1 MQNKN
6 TKNFRG
12 GLMIEYKHVYKRF
25 KNNKKNVIEDL
36 CFTVDDGELLVLVGE
51 SGCGKTTTMQMLNR
65 LIEPTE
71 GTIHINGTDIS
82 TIDSINLRRQIG
94 YVIQNTGLF
103 PHWTIAENVAT
114 LLKLQNIN
122 EDEITEKVKQYMD
135 MVNLDYDQYASRY
148 PKQLSG
154 GQQQRVGVARAL
166 INEPDLILMDEPFS
180 ALDPITRE
188 QLQDELLRLHEELH
202 KTIIFVTHDIDEAI
216 KLGDRIA
223 VMQHGKIAQLDSA
236 EEILKNPAN
245 EFVEKFVGSNR
256 LWKTPEMLSASDVMD
271 KNYALIRQDRSVA
284 QAIEI
289 MKEHRTPILCVVD
302 RVKGDNYKLVGLLG
316 QNRLY
321 GIGNHTIKVRDI
333 MKKDFTA
340 FSPDM
345 SLAEIMSIRES
356 KGLMFSP
363 VIDEEKN
370 LMGIMTNTS
379 ILNVLSQIMPGKE
392 DY

>member
-1 MQNKN
+1 
-6 TKNFRG
+6 
-12 GLMIEYKHVYKRF
+12 
-25 KNNKKNVIEDL
+25 
-36 CFTVDDGELLVLVGE
+36 
-51 SGCGKTTTMQMLNR
+51 MLNR

-103 PHWTIAENVAT
+103 PQWTIAENVAT
-114 LLKLQNIN
+114 LLKLQNISEN
-122 EDEITEKVKQYMD
+122 EIIEKVKQYMD
-135 MVNLDYDQYASRY
+135 MVNLDYDQYGSRY

-302 RVKGDNYKLVGLLG
+302 
-316 QNRLY
+316 
-321 GIGNHTIKVRDI
+321 
-333 MKKDFTA
+333 
-340 FSPDM
+340 
-345 SLAEIMSIRES
+345 ES
-356 KGLMFSP
+356 K
-363 VIDEEKN
+363 V
-370 LMGIMTNTS
+370 T
-379 ILNVLSQIMPGKE
+379 ILNWS
-392 DY
+392 DF

>member
-1 MQNKN
+1 
-6 TKNFRG
+6 
-12 GLMIEYKHVYKRF
+12 MIEYKHVYKSF
-25 KNNKKNVIEDL
+25 KNSTTNVIHDL
-36 CFTVDDGELLVLVGE
+36 NFKVNDGELIVLVGE

-65 LIEPTE
+65 LIEPSK
-71 GTIHINGTDIS
+71 GTIEINGTDIS
-82 TIDSINLRRQIG
+82 TIDPIKLRREIG

-114 LLKLQNIN
+114 LLTLQDIP
-122 EDEITEKVKQYMD
+122 EEEVTEKVKEYMD
-135 MVNLDYDQYASRY
+135 LVNLDYEQYAHRY
-148 PKQLSG
+148 PNQLSG

-188 QLQDELLRLHEELH
+188 QLQDELLRLHEELN

-256 LWKTPEMLSASDVMD
+256 LWKTPDMLTALDVMND
-271 KNYALIRQDRSVA
+271 DFTVIRADRSTA
-284 QAIEI
+284 QAIEL
-289 MKEHRTPILCVVD
+289 MKEHKTLVLCVVD
-302 RVKGDNYKLVGLLG
+302 KVKGDHFKLLG
-316 QNRLY
+316 LIGANRLY
-321 GIGNHTIKVRDI
+321 RVENSSLKMRDI

-340 FSPDM
+340 FPPDM

-356 KGLMFSP
+356 KELMFSP
-363 VIDEEKN
+363 VIDENEH
-370 LMGIMTNTS
+370 LIGVITNTS

>member
-1 MQNKN
+1 
-6 TKNFRG
+6 
-12 GLMIEYKHVYKRF
+12 MIEYKHVYKRF
-25 KNNKKNVIEDL
+25 KNSKINVIDDL
-36 CFTVDDGELLVLVGE
+36 SLTIDDGELLVLVGE

-71 GTIHINGTDIS
+71 GTIEVNGQDIS
-82 TIDSINLRRQIG
+82 KIDSIKLRRQIG

-103 PHWTIAENVAT
+103 PHWNIAENVAT
-114 LLKLQNIN
+114 LLKLQNI
-122 EDEITEKVKQYMD
+122 DEEEMTEKVKQYMD
-135 MVNLDYDQYASRY
+135 MVNLDYDEYASRF

-188 QLQDELLRLHEELH
+188 QLQDELLKLHEELH

-245 EFVEKFVGSNR
+245 DFVEKFVGSNR
-256 LWKTPEMLSASDVMD
+256 LWKTPDMLCASDVMD
-271 KNYALIRQDRSVA
+271 KDFAIIRPDRSVA
-284 QAIEI
+284 QAIEV
-289 MKEHRTPILCVVD
+289 MKEHKTSILCVVN
-302 RVKGDNYKLVGLLG
+302 RIKGDNFQLLGLLG

-321 GIGNHTIKVRDI
+321 GINDHTIKVRDI
-333 MKKDFTA
+333 MKENYTA
-340 FSPDM
+340 INPDM
-345 SLAEIMSIRES
+345 SLAEIMTIRED
-356 KGLMFSP
+356 KGLIFSP
-363 VIDEEKN
+363 VINDEKY
-370 LMGIMTNTS
+370 LIGMMTNTS

>member
-1 MQNKN
+1 MQKNK
-6 TKNFRG
+6 KNFRG

-36 CFTVDDGELLVLVGE
+36 SFTVDDGELLVLVGE

-114 LLKLQNIN
+114 LLKLQNISEN
-122 EDEITEKVKQYMD
+122 EITEKVKQYMD
-135 MVNLDYDQYASRY
+135 MVNLDYDQYGSRY

-302 RVKGDNYKLVGLLG
+302 RVKGDNFKLVGLLG

-321 GIGNHTIKVRDI
+321 GIGDHTIKVRDI

-363 VIDEEKN
+363 VIDEDKN

>member
-1 MQNKN
+1 
-6 TKNFRG
+6 
-12 GLMIEYKHVYKRF
+12 MIEFKHVYKRF
-25 KNNKKNVIEDL
+25 KNSIKDVIEDL
-36 CFTVDDGELLVLVGE
+36 NLTINDGELLVLVGE

-65 LIEPTE
+65 LIEPTK
-71 GTIHINGTDIS
+71 GTIDINGTDLS
-82 TIDSINLRRQIG
+82 TIDPIKLRRQIG

-114 LLKLQNIN
+114 LLKLQDYD
-122 EDEITEKVKQYMD
+122 EDEMLIKVKHYMD
-135 MVNLDYDQYASRY
+135 LVNLDYDQFGARY

-166 INEPDLILMDEPFS
+166 INEPDIILMDEPFS

-188 QLQDELLRLHEELH
+188 QLQDELLKLHEELN

-236 EEILKNPAN
+236 EEILKNPSN

-256 LWKTPEMLSASDVMD
+256 LWKTPDMLCASDVMD
-271 KNYALIRQDRSVA
+271 SNFAIIRQDRSVA
-284 QAIEI
+284 QAIEV
-289 MKEHRTPILCVVD
+289 MKDHRTPVLCVVN
-302 RVKGDNYKLVGLLG
+302 REKGDNYKLLGLLG

-321 GIGNHTIKVRDI
+321 GNDNHNVKVRDI
-333 MKKDFTA
+333 MKTDFTA
-340 FSPDM
+340 FNPDM
-345 SLAEIMSIRES
+345 SLAEIMTIRED
-356 KGLMFSP
+356 KGLIFSP
-363 VIDEEKN
+363 VIDEN
-370 LMGIMTNTS
+370 QYLIGIMTNTS
-379 ILNVLSQIMPGKE
+379 ILNILSQIMPGKE

>member
-1 MQNKN
+1 
-6 TKNFRG
+6 
-12 GLMIEYKHVYKRF
+12 MIEYKHVFKRF
-25 KNNKKNVIEDL
+25 KNSKIDVIDDL
-36 CFTVDDGELLVLVGE
+36 SLTINDGELLVLVGE

-65 LIEPTE
+65 LIGPTQ
-71 GTIHINGTDIS
+71 GTIEINGTDIS
-82 TIDSINLRRQIG
+82 TIDSIKLRRQIG
-94 YVIQNTGLF
+94 YVIQNVGLF
-103 PHWTIAENVAT
+103 PHWNIAENVAT
-114 LLKLQNIN
+114 LLKLQDID
-122 EDEITEKVKQYMD
+122 EEEITKKVKKYMD
-135 MVNLDYDQYASRY
+135 MVNLDYDEYANRY

-188 QLQDELLRLHEELH
+188 QLQDELLKLHEELN

-256 LWKTPEMLSASDVMD
+256 LWKTPDMLTASDVMD
-271 KNYALIRQDRSVA
+271 KDFAIIRPDRSVA

-289 MKEHRTPILCVVD
+289 MKDHKTTILCVVD
-302 RVKGDNYKLVGLLG
+302 RVKGDNYKLLGLLG
-316 QNRLY
+316 QNRFN
-321 GIGNHTIKVRDI
+321 GIGDHTIKVRDI
-333 MKKDFTA
+333 MKKDYTGFN
-340 FSPDM
+340 PEM
-345 SLAEIMSIRES
+345 SLAEIMTIRED
-356 KGLMFSP
+356 KGLTHSP
-363 VIDEEKN
+363 VLDEEKY
-370 LMGIMTNTS
+370 LIGMMSNTS